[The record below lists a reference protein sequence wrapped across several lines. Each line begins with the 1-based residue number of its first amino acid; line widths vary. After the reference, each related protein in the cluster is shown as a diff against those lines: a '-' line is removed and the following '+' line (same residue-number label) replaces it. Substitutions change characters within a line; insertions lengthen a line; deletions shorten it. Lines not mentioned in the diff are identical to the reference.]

1 VVVVVWSVLRV
12 CNVVVIVVV
21 VVVGSVL
28 RVGDVVVIG
37 VVVVG
42 SVLDIS
48 VFLEDLFGGGEAL
61 EVRGEIDFGI

>member
-1 VVVVVWSVLRV
+1 VVVVVWSVLGV

-42 SVLDIS
+42 S
-48 VFLEDLFGGGEAL
+48 FFG
-61 EVRGEIDFGI
+61 R

>member
-1 VVVVVWSVLRV
+1 VVVVVVVWSVLRV
-12 CNVVVIVVV
+12 GNAVVIVVV

-28 RVGDVVVIG
+28 RVGDVVVVVVV

-48 VFLEDLFGGGEAL
+48 VFL
-61 EVRGEIDFGI
+61 